1 MDAHAMSLAVAAY
14 EYEQRGDSTRI
25 TGSGLGKIFFKTTPG
40 TEEYAEVE
48 LHAYRDGSF
57 GAVIAIRHPEGDFV
71 LSEDPYADKYHA
83 SPAYILDMIE
93 RALGVLY

>member
-25 TGSGLGKIFFKTTPG
+25 TGSGLGKIFFKTTPSAD
-40 TEEYAEVE
+40 YAEVE

-57 GAVIAIRHPEGDFV
+57 SAVISIHYPEETHV
-71 LSEDPYADKYHA
+71 LPEFTHVDKYHT
-83 SPAYILDMIE
+83 SPAYILDMIQ
-93 RALGVLY
+93 RALGEYI

>member
-25 TGSGLGKIFFKTTPG
+25 TGSGVGRVYFKTGPG
-40 TEEYAEVE
+40 TEYAEAE

-57 GAVIAIRHPEGDFV
+57 GAVIIIHDTEGDFV
-71 LSEDPYADKYHA
+71 LSETPFADKYHA